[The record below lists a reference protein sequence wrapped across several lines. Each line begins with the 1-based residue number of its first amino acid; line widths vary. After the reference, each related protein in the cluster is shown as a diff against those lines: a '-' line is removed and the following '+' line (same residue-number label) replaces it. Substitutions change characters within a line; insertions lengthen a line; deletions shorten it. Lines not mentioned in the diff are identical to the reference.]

1 GYSLMGKQSWH
12 SWWRESV
19 GRDYCRAFASVYV
32 IAARKRRFPLLPVR
46 RRWQLPKSLATP
58 GMARQ
63 GW

>member
-1 GYSLMGKQSWH
+1 
-12 SWWRESV
+12 
-19 GRDYCRAFASVYV
+19 YV
-32 IAARKRRFPLLPVR
+32 IAARKRRFPLIPVR